1 MFQSA
6 SQVNNKAARRKLRS
20 IIFTTV
26 LIKLD
31 ELPKPSVETEHLE
44 IQVKIA
50 DFGEIDS
57 GSELERSN
65 RPDSV
70 TAKRQLPI

>member
-1 MFQSA
+1 M
-6 SQVNNKAARRKLRS
+6 NNKAARRKLRS

-26 LIKLD
+26 FIKLD

-57 GSELERSN
+57 GPELERSN
-65 RPDSV
+65 RLDSV

>member
-26 LIKLD
+26 FIKLD

-65 RPDSV
+65 RLDSM